1 MKKIPKVAFYVP
13 SSNLESKD
21 FRHISRGNPG
31 VGGTEFAMVM
41 SAYALAIKGCEVQI
55 YSRSALKLPRNVRTQ
70 KVVDFQAAISRSAE
84 KGEIL
89 IYRPTQGEE
98 DFVLSTEA
106 LLVNSRLIPWLQL
119 DLRPQD
125 LKKFAE
131 IKEVVAIAC
140 LGLSQRIKL
149 RDNPIWKKSFVVP
162 NPIVINRKNE
172 STKRRSKSPQV
183 VYLGALVPQKSFH
196 VLADR
201 WSRIKKKVPEATLH
215 VIGSGNLYD
224 TATKMGILGLS
235 TPEYE
240 RRIFRHMNPSDDSVK
255 FWGRVD
261 SPLTRENIIL
271 KSTVGIVNP
280 LGTTETFCIS
290 GVEIQ
295 ALGIP
300 VVTRR
305 HGGLR
310 DTIVNKETG
319 RLYRGKGRSLEK
331 HIVKLLRNPEQAER
345 MGNSA
350 RVWANNQFNVEKV
363 GDIWY
368 SLICKIENCRS
379 IDTFQSQSLWM
390 RPDYVCRAINS
401 IIIKGSCGAFP
412 TISEIEIMLRKLI
425 RKSLWLRRMRDLNPR

>member
-1 MKKIPKVAFYVP
+1 MKKSPKVAFYMP
-13 SSNLESKD
+13 SSNLNSKD
-21 FRHISRGNPG
+21 FRQISRGNPG
-31 VGGTEFAMVM
+31 VGGTEFAMVL
-41 SAYALAIKGCEVQI
+41 SALALANKGCEVQI
-55 YSRSALKLPRNVRTQ
+55 YSRSTLKLPEDIRTQ
-70 KVVDFQAAISRSAE
+70 KVLDFQAAISRSAE

-89 IYRPTQGEE
+89 IYRPTQGER
-98 DFVLSTEA
+98 DFVLSTEV
-106 LLVNSRLIPWLQL
+106 LLVNARLIPWLQL
-119 DLRPQD
+119 DLKPQD
-125 LKKFAE
+125 LKKFAD

-162 NPIVINRKNE
+162 NPVVINGKSKSTE
-172 STKRRSKSPQV
+172 SESNSPQV

-201 WSRIKKKVPEATLH
+201 WNRIKNKVPGATLH

-224 TATKMGILGLS
+224 TSAEMGMLGLA

-240 RRIFRHMNPSDDSVK
+240 RRIFRHLNPSDDSVK

-261 SPLTRENIIL
+261 SPSTRENIIMNS
-271 KSTVGIVNP
+271 KVGIVNP

-331 HIVKLLRNPEQAER
+331 YIVKLLKNPEQADR
-345 MGNSA
+345 MGKSA

-368 SLICKIENCRS
+368 SLICNIEESRS
-379 IDTFQSQSLWM
+379 IDSFQSQSLWM
-390 RPDYVCRAINS
+390 RPGYVCRALNS
-401 IIIKGSCGAFP
+401 IIVKGSCGILP
-412 TISEIEIMLRKLI
+412 TISEIETTLRKLI
-425 RKSLWLRRMRDLNPR
+425 RKILFLRRMRDLNPR